1 MATTPFEQFTH
12 QQMRDMIASLDPTS
26 VQARADQLTSA
37 AEKIKTIGEALKKH
51 VVTGWEGEGADAF
64 QEWVG
69 RAGNATLRLGEYS
82 AKGGEWMGKVVQS
95 MTEAT
100 KMTAVDA
107 TATKNLA
114 AAIEHHND
122 PDAAKTRSEAQ
133 TILDA
138 DHREAVRLMTNL
150 AQSYQLS
157 SAEMDKATIPT
168 FPPPPERFV
177 PERSDS
183 MEAMARPGGGSD
195 GGAGS
200 AGSSYAMPSSSH
212 GTSSGDAGF
221 VTGRSPQP
229 DSSVPSVPVPS
240 IPDREV
246 DVDLDSVAT
255 LPDRTTPPVTT
266 TPGPLPTGPVGPT
279 PGPVLPPMGFPP
291 VGGVKPP
298 SLAGPGIGPY
308 PSLGGPGTPS
318 PGGKVLGTPGLPP
331 RDSGI
336 SGGRPV
342 TATGPSSGI
351 PRGTVIG
358 EGAQAGR
365 PMSGGGAQAGRP
377 MGGGGMGHGGGGA
390 HGIQG
395 GLPAGRRLASEP
407 GGVVGGRQTG
417 AVGRPVSGGQPFTQ
431 GGSGLVRNGAG
442 GTGMGSM
449 GHAGAGAQNPGK
461 RTNDQGGERP
471 DYLAEDEETWQGSRR
486 VVPPVID

>member
-1 MATTPFEQFTH
+1 MATDFEGFTH
-12 QQMRDMIASLDPTS
+12 QQMRDMIASLDPAS
-26 VQARADQLTSA
+26 VQARADQLASA
-37 AEKIKTIGEALKKH
+37 AKKIKAIGVKLKQH
-51 VVTGWEGEGADAF
+51 VVSGWEGEGADAF

-69 RAGNATLRLGEYS
+69 RAGNATLRLSDYS
-82 AKGGEWMGKVVQS
+82 AEGGDWMGKVVQN

-122 PDAAKTRSEAQ
+122 PDAAQVRSEAQ
-133 TILDA
+133 ATLDA

-150 AQSYQLS
+150 AQSYQHS
-157 SAEMDKATIPT
+157 SDQMNKAEIPT
-168 FPPPPERFV
+168 FPPPPGWFV

-183 MEAMARPGGGSD
+183 ELEEMERPGGGFG

-200 AGSSYAMPSSSH
+200 TGSSYTPSSP
-212 GTSSGDAGF
+212 SGGAPSDDTRYVPGQQP
-221 VTGRSPQP
+221 RP
-229 DSSVPSVPVPS
+229 DSTPQSVPVSP

-246 DVDLDSVAT
+246 GVDLDTVGT
-255 LPDRTTPPVTT
+255 LPPNQTLPPVTT
-266 TPGPLPTGPVGPT
+266 TPGGPLPTGPGGPQ
-279 PGPVLPPMGFPP
+279 PGPFVPPIAIPP
-291 VGGVKPP
+291 ISGVKGPGLP
-298 SLAGPGIGPY
+298 GVFGPGI
-308 PSLGGPGTPS
+308 SVPGTTS
-318 PGGKVLGTPGLPP
+318 PLGKGGGLPSGMLP

-336 SGGRPV
+336 MGGRPV
-342 TATGPSSGI
+342 TSTGPSSGI

-358 EGAQAGR
+358 EGAQT
-365 PMSGGGAQAGRP
+365 GRP

-407 GGVVGGRQTG
+407 GGVVGGRQAG
-417 AVGRPVSGGQPFTQ
+417 AVGRPVGGGQPFTQ
-431 GGSGLVRNGAG
+431 GGSGLVRNGSG
-442 GTGMGSM
+442 GGAGMGSM
-449 GHAGAGAQNPGK
+449 GHAGASTQTPGK
-461 RTNDQGGERP
+461 RRTDQGGERP

>member
-1 MATTPFEQFTH
+1 MTDFEPFTH

-26 VQARADQLTSA
+26 VQARADQLKKA
-37 AEKIKTIGEALKKH
+37 AEDIKKIGEALKRH
-51 VVTGWEGEGADAF
+51 VVTGWEGEGAVAF

-82 AKGGEWMGKVVQS
+82 AKGGTAMGWVVQT

-150 AQSYQLS
+150 AQSYQQS
-157 SAEMDKATIPT
+157 STEMDNGTIPT
-168 FPPPPERFV
+168 FPPPPPVLLPPARYGNEDL
-177 PERSDS
+177 ERSS
-183 MEAMARPGGGSD
+183 GGS
-195 GGAGS
+195 GGVGS
-200 AGSSYAMPSSSH
+200 AGSSYPLTGPGGSAPSNEP
-212 GTSSGDAGF
+212 GF
-221 VTGRSPQP
+221 VQERPSQP
-229 DSSVPSVPVPS
+229 DNTLPTTTLPVPVT
-240 IPDREV
+240 PDRDVE
-246 DVDLDSVAT
+246 VDLDTVGT
-255 LPDRTTPPVTT
+255 LPPNQTLPPVT
-266 TPGPLPTGPVGPT
+266 PT
-279 PGPVLPPMGFPP
+279 PGGPPPTSPGGPPIGPFVPP
-291 VGGVKPP
+291 VAVPPISGVKGPGLP
-298 SLAGPGIGPY
+298 GVFGPGIPV
-308 PSLGGPGTPS
+308 PGTTGPLGK
-318 PGGKVLGTPGLPP
+318 GGGLPGMLP

-336 SGGRPV
+336 MGGRPV
-342 TATGPSSGI
+342 TSTGPSSGI

-365 PMSGGGAQAGRP
+365 PM
-377 MGGGGMGHGGGGA
+377 GGGGMGHGGGGA
-390 HGIQG
+390 HGSSQG
-395 GLPAGRRLASEP
+395 AFSGGRRLASEP

-417 AVGRPVSGGQPFTQ
+417 AAGRPGVGGQPFTQ
-431 GGSGLVRNGAG
+431 GGSGLVRNGVG
-442 GTGMGSM
+442 GGAGMGSM
-449 GHAGAGAQNPGK
+449 GHAGAGTQTPGK
-461 RTNDQGGERP
+461 RRNDQGGERP

>member
-1 MATTPFEQFTH
+1 MTDFESFTH
-12 QQMRDMIASLDPTS
+12 QQMRDMIASLDATS
-26 VQARADQLTSA
+26 VQARADQLASA
-37 AEKIKTIGEALKKH
+37 AKKIKTIGDALKKH

-69 RAGNATLRLGEYS
+69 RAGNATLRLGDYS
-82 AKGGEWMGKVVQS
+82 AKGGEWMGKVVQA
-95 MTEAT
+95 MTEAS

-122 PDAAKTRSEAQ
+122 PDAAKVRSEAQ

-150 AQSYQLS
+150 AQSYQVS
-157 SAEMDKATIPT
+157 SSEMNKATIPT
-168 FPPPPERFV
+168 FPPPPPVLV
-177 PERSDS
+177 PQGYDGGSE
-183 MEAMARPGGGSD
+183 EMARSGGGL
-195 GGAGS
+195 GGGVGS
-200 AGSSYAMPSSSH
+200 AGSSYTAPASSH
-212 GTSSGDAGF
+212 GTSSGDAGS

-229 DSSVPSVPVPS
+229 DSSVPSVTVPS

-255 LPDRTTPPVTT
+255 LPDRTAPPVTI

-291 VGGVKPP
+291 VGVMKPP
-298 SLAGPGIGPY
+298 SLTGPGIGPY
-308 PSLGGPGTPS
+308 PALGGPGTPP

-336 SGGRPV
+336 TGGRPV
-342 TATGPSSGI
+342 TSTGPSSGI

-365 PMSGGGAQAGRP
+365 GM
-377 MGGGGMGHGGGGA
+377 GGGMGHGGG
-390 HGIQG
+390 HGG
-395 GLPAGRRLASEP
+395 GQSGFAAGRRLASEP
-407 GGVVGGRQTG
+407 GGGVVGGRQTG
-417 AVGRPVSGGQPFTQ
+417 AVGRPVTGGQPFTQ

-442 GTGMGSM
+442 GAGMGSM
-449 GHAGAGAQNPGK
+449 GHAGAGTQAPGK
-461 RTNDQGGERP
+461 RRNDQSGERP
-471 DYLAEDEETWQGSRR
+471 DYLAEDEETWQGNRR

>member
-1 MATTPFEQFTH
+1 MTDFESFTH

-26 VQARADQLTSA
+26 VQARADQLASA

-82 AKGGEWMGKVVQS
+82 AKGGEWMGKVVQT

-122 PDAAKTRSEAQ
+122 PDAAKVRSEAQ

-150 AQSYQLS
+150 AQSYQVS
-157 SAEMDKATIPT
+157 SSEMNKATIPT
-168 FPPPPERFV
+168 FPEPPPVLLPPARYGSSEDM
-177 PERSDS
+177 ERS
-183 MEAMARPGGGSD
+183 GGGS
-195 GGAGS
+195 GGVGS
-200 AGSSYAMPSSSH
+200 AGSSYSTTGPVGSAPSNEP
-212 GTSSGDAGF
+212 GL
-221 VTGRSPQP
+221 VQGRPSQP
-229 DSSVPSVPVPS
+229 DNTLPTTTLPAPVT
-240 IPDREV
+240 PDRDVE
-246 DVDLDSVAT
+246 VDLDTVGT
-255 LPDRTTPPVTT
+255 LPPNQTLPPVTT
-266 TPGPLPTGPVGPT
+266 TPGPLPTGPGGPP
-279 PGPVLPPMGFPP
+279 PGPFVPPMAVPP
-291 VGGVKPP
+291 IGGVKGPTLP
-298 SLAGPGIGPY
+298 GVFGPGVPVPGAPGP
-308 PSLGGPGTPS
+308 LGK
-318 PGGKVLGTPGLPP
+318 GGGLPGMLP

-336 SGGRPV
+336 MGGRPV
-342 TATGPSSGI
+342 TSTGPSSGI

-365 PMSGGGAQAGRP
+365 PM
-377 MGGGGMGHGGGGA
+377 GGGGMGHGGGGA
-390 HGIQG
+390 HGSGQG
-395 GLPAGRRLASEP
+395 SFSGGRRLASEP

-417 AVGRPVSGGQPFTQ
+417 AVGRPVAGGQPFTQ
-431 GGSGLVRNGAG
+431 GGSGLVRNGGAG
-442 GTGMGSM
+442 GSAGMRPM
-449 GHAGAGAQNPGK
+449 GHVGGGAGTQTPGK
-461 RTNDQGGERP
+461 RRNDQGGERP

>member
-1 MATTPFEQFTH
+1 MTDFESFTH
-12 QQMRDMIASLDPTS
+12 QQMRDMITSLDPTS
-26 VQARADQLTSA
+26 VQARADQLASA
-37 AEKIKTIGEALKKH
+37 AEKIKTIGEALKQH
-51 VVTGWEGEGADAF
+51 VVTGWEGEGADSF
-64 QEWVG
+64 QLWVG

-82 AKGGEWMGKVVQS
+82 AKGGEWMGKVVQT

-100 KMTAVDA
+100 KMTAVDS

-122 PDAAKTRSEAQ
+122 PDAAKVRSEAQ

-157 SAEMDKATIPT
+157 STEMDKAPIPT
-168 FPPPPERFV
+168 FPPPPKDFV
-177 PERSDS
+177 PDVRYDSSVEARS
-183 MEAMARPGGGSD
+183 GGGSTAYGGGGSGTASYTPS
-195 GGAGS
+195 GGAVE
-200 AGSSYAMPSSSH
+200 GSSNEP
-212 GTSSGDAGF
+212 
-221 VTGRSPQP
+221 GRVPGQQPRP
-229 DSSVPSVPVPS
+229 DSTVPSISVPG

-255 LPDRTTPPVTT
+255 LPERTVPPVTT
-266 TPGPLPTGPVGPT
+266 APGGLQPTGPGPVGPT
-279 PGPVLPPMGFPP
+279 PGPFVPPVGLPP
-291 VGGVKPP
+291 VGGVKG
-298 SLAGPGIGPY
+298 LGPGGK
-308 PSLGGPGTPS
+308 GPGLGPFPGLTGPGG
-318 PGGKVLGTPGLPP
+318 PGGKVGGMPPGMLP

-336 SGGRPV
+336 MGGRPV
-342 TATGPSSGI
+342 TSTGPSSGI

-365 PMSGGGAQAGRP
+365 PM
-377 MGGGGMGHGGGGA
+377 GGGGMGHGGGGA
-390 HGIQG
+390 HGVQG

-442 GTGMGSM
+442 GTGVGSM
-449 GHAGAGAQNPGK
+449 GHAGAGTQTPGK
-461 RTNDQGGERP
+461 RRNDQGGERP

>member
-1 MATTPFEQFTH
+1 MTNFEDFTH

-26 VQARADQLTSA
+26 VQTRADQLASA
-37 AEKIKTIGEALKKH
+37 AEKIKAIGESLKWH

-64 QEWVG
+64 QDWVS
-69 RAGNATLRLGEYS
+69 RTGNATLRLGEYS
-82 AKGGEWMGKVVQS
+82 AKGGEWMGKVVQT

-138 DHREAVRLMTNL
+138 DRREAIRLMTNL

-157 SAEMDKATIPT
+157 SAEMDKAPIPT
-168 FPPPPERFV
+168 FPAPPKVLLPATV
-177 PERSDS
+177 DGTSDMTRAGGS
-183 MEAMARPGGGSD
+183 SGVGGHAGSPAYATSTPGGTTGSLD
-195 GGAGS
+195 E
-200 AGSSYAMPSSSH
+200 P
-212 GTSSGDAGF
+212 
-221 VTGRSPQP
+221 GREPGRLPQP
-229 DSSVPSVPVPS
+229 DNTLPTTTLPAPVT
-240 IPDREV
+240 PDRDIE
-246 DVDLDSVAT
+246 VDLDTVGT
-255 LPDRTTPPVTT
+255 LPPNQTLPPVTA
-266 TPGPLPTGPVGPT
+266 TPNIPLPAGPVSPT
-279 PGPVLPPMGFPP
+279 PGPVLPPVGFPP

-298 SLAGPGIGPY
+298 GLTGPGIGPY
-308 PSLGGPGTPS
+308 PSLGGPGMP
-318 PGGKVLGTPGLPP
+318 PPAGKVLGTPGLPP

-336 SGGRPV
+336 MGGRPV
-342 TATGPSSGI
+342 TSSGPSSGI

-365 PMSGGGAQAGRP
+365 PM
-377 MGGGGMGHGGGGA
+377 GGGGMSHGGGGA
-390 HGIQG
+390 HGVQG

-407 GGVVGGRQTG
+407 GGVVGGRQAGT
-417 AVGRPVSGGQPFTQ
+417 VGRPVAGGQPFTQ

-442 GTGMGSM
+442 GGTGMGPM
-449 GHAGAGAQNPGK
+449 GHAGAGTQTPGK
-461 RTNDQGGERP
+461 RRNDQGGERP
-471 DYLAEDEETWQGSRR
+471 DYLAEDEETWQGSGR